1 MCCRT
6 LEYLRGKCIQAGF
19 GSSGLWTNC
28 SLRVWLYPV
37 RCIVRKA
44 SSCALCSLNPPVPVL
59 SPPISSHLAGFHL
72 PWSWQKDDDGN
83 PKKFLCPWKCFVPDL
98 KLFEKWL
105 CKYAV
110 SGFSFFSDFI
120 YHEVDKKMM
129 SGTQK
134 SFCVLENASCLIWN
148 YLKNGFASTQFLFF
162 LFFSTSDFELC
173 EFPHPRFSY
182 IFHLTAVTWVL
193 VFNIDTAE
201 RKERQTNPNEAS
213 PLFALL
219 NRFERDS

>member
-59 SPPISSHLAGFHL
+59 GPPSSSHLAGFHL

-83 PKKFLCPWKCFVPDL
+83 PKKFLCPWKCFAPDL

-110 SGFSFFSDFI
+110 SVFSFFQHFGLRTVRIPASFFYTCIPGFRIFFI
-120 YHEVDKKMM
+120 WPR
-129 SGTQK
+129 SP
-134 SFCVLENASCLIWN
+134 
-148 YLKNGFASTQFLFF
+148 
-162 LFFSTSDFELC
+162 
-173 EFPHPRFSY
+173 EF
-182 IFHLTAVTWVL
+182 
-193 VFNIDTAE
+193 
-201 RKERQTNPNEAS
+201 
-213 PLFALL
+213 
-219 NRFERDS
+219 

>member
-1 MCCRT
+1 MRLDLQDNATLLWICLKRVCCRT

-83 PKKFLCPWKCFVPDL
+83 PKKFLCPWKCFAPDL

-110 SGFSFFSDFI
+110 SVFSFFQHFGLRTVRI
-120 YHEVDKKMM
+120 PA
-129 SGTQK
+129 
-134 SFCVLENASCLIWN
+134 SFFYTCIP
-148 YLKNGFASTQFLFF
+148 GFRIFF
-162 LFFSTSDFELC
+162 VWPRSP
-173 EFPHPRFSY
+173 EF
-182 IFHLTAVTWVL
+182 
-193 VFNIDTAE
+193 
-201 RKERQTNPNEAS
+201 
-213 PLFALL
+213 
-219 NRFERDS
+219 